1 MAKSIRIS
9 ILPYLFGFFFY
20 VSLSGDY
27 VLASERIILNE
38 SHIKA
43 AITNHIEEHMNW
55 PEGSIRITFPSG
67 VPGIPLSL
75 ENFTLEVKENRNDEF
90 IGNRLYQVKIRHENN
105 FYKQISIPTQIE
117 VCKDLVLSSRPLE
130 RDKNISEQ
138 DIIVVKKWFSRL
150 PQDLLTDPVNIIGKR
165 LLRSIKARSTFTVSM
180 LSNPIMFKR
189 GKVVK
194 IVCDNN
200 VLTITTLG
208 QAEEEGT
215 FGATVRVKNL
225 SSNKII
231 HAKVV
236 GDSVV
241 KIEI

>member
-1 MAKSIRIS
+1 MAKSIS
-9 ILPYLFGFFFY
+9 IFILSFLLGVFFY
-20 VSLSGDY
+20 VSLSGGY
-27 VLASERIILNE
+27 VLASESIILNE
-38 SHIKA
+38 SHIQA
-43 AITNHIEEHMNW
+43 AITNHIETHMTW
-55 PEGSIRITFPSG
+55 PKSSVRITFPSG
-67 VPGIPLSL
+67 IPEIPLSFK
-75 ENFTLEVKENRNDEF
+75 NFTLEVKENRNDEF
-90 IGNRLYQVKIRHENN
+90 IGSRLYQVKIWHKNN
-105 FYKQISIPTQIE
+105 FYKQLSIPTRIE
-117 VCKDLVLSSRPLE
+117 VREDLVLSSRPLK

-150 PQDLLTDPVNIIGKR
+150 PQDLLTDPENIIGKR

-180 LSNPIMFKR
+180 LSNPIMFKK

-194 IVCDNN
+194 IICDND
-200 VLTITTLG
+200 VLNITTLG
-208 QAEEEGT
+208 LAEEEGT
-215 FGATVRVKNL
+215 IGATVRVKNL